1 MKIAIIGS
9 GISGLTA
16 AYLLNRKHD
25 VTIFE
30 ANDYIGGHTHTHKVN
45 IDGKKYS
52 VDTGFIV
59 YNERTYP
66 NFIKLL
72 DLLNVERQLS
82 TMGFSVK
89 SISKDYEYAGESLN
103 SLFAK
108 RSNIFRFGFLRM
120 LYEMYHFGKKADSSG
135 IGLDAS
141 VTLGD
146 YLKKEKY
153 SGEFINYF
161 IIPMGAAIWST
172 PANKVLNMPAYFFIK
187 FFYNHGMLE
196 VINRPNWWVIKNG
209 SSEYIKKI
217 IRGFENKINLSTPV
231 KTVARKN
238 EGIEIQLAKKD
249 ETLKFDSVIF
259 ATHSDQALEML
270 ENPTDTEKD
279 ILSSIPYQKNE
290 VLLHTD
296 SSVLPRRKLS
306 WASWNYQ
313 LDSDPALPVV
323 LTYNM
328 NILQSI
334 NCKETLCVTLND
346 HNSVDET
353 KILKKI
359 TYHHPLFNGK
369 SIEAQKRKSEISGV
383 NNTHYCGAYWRNGFH
398 EDGVVSALDV
408 CIDFGEQI

>member
-196 VINRPNWWVIKNG
+196 TINRPNWWVIKNG

-238 EGIEIQLAKKD
+238 EGIEIQLAKKE

-359 TYHHPLFNGK
+359 FYHHPLFNVK

-408 CIDFGEQI
+408 CKDFGEKI

>member
-196 VINRPNWWVIKNG
+196 TINRPNWWVIKNG

-238 EGIEIQLAKKD
+238 EGIEIQLAKKE

-359 TYHHPLFNGK
+359 IYHHPLFNVK

-408 CIDFGEQI
+408 CKDFGEKI

>member
-30 ANDYIGGHTHTHKVN
+30 ANDYVGGHTHTHKIN
-45 IDGKKYS
+45 IGGKNYS

-89 SISKDYEYAGESLN
+89 SVSQDYEYAGESLN
-103 SLFAK
+103 SFFAK

-120 LYEMYHFGKKADSSG
+120 LYEMYYFGKKVDSIYQELNVST
-135 IGLDAS
+135 
-141 VTLGD
+141 TLGD
-146 YLKKEKY
+146 YLSDEKY
-153 SGEFINYF
+153 SSEFINYF

-172 PANKVLNMPAYFFIK
+172 PANKVLDMPAYFFIK

-217 IRGFENKINLSTPV
+217 IKGFEKKIYLSTQV
-231 KTVARKN
+231 KKVSRNAA
-238 EGIEIQLAKKD
+238 GIEISVTGKD
-249 ETLKFDSVIF
+249 QALEFDSVVF
-259 ATHSDQALEML
+259 AIHSDQALKIL
-270 ENPTDTEKD
+270 NDPTNAEKD

-296 SSVLPRRKLS
+296 SSVLPKRKLA

-313 LDSDPALPVV
+313 LDSDPELPVV

-346 HNSVDET
+346 YNSVD
-353 KILKKI
+353 KSKVLKKI
-359 TYHHPLFNGK
+359 TYQHPLFTVAG
-369 SIEAQKRKSEISGV
+369 IDAQKRKSEISGV

-398 EDGVVSALDV
+398 EDGVLSALDV
-408 CIDFGEQI
+408 CKDFGEQL

>member
-1 MKIAIIGS
+1 M
-9 GISGLTA
+9 
-16 AYLLNRKHD
+16 
-25 VTIFE
+25 FE
-30 ANDYIGGHTHTHKVN
+30 N
-45 IDGKKYS
+45 INS
-52 VDTGFIV
+52 
-59 YNERTYP
+59 P
-66 NFIKLL
+66 NL
-72 DLLNVERQLS
+72 
-82 TMGFSVK
+82 
-89 SISKDYEYAGESLN
+89 
-103 SLFAK
+103 
-108 RSNIFRFGFLRM
+108 
-120 LYEMYHFGKKADSSG
+120 
-135 IGLDAS
+135 
-141 VTLGD
+141 
-146 YLKKEKY
+146 
-153 SGEFINYF
+153 
-161 IIPMGAAIWST
+161 
-172 PANKVLNMPAYFFIK
+172 
-187 FFYNHGMLE
+187 
-196 VINRPNWWVIKNG
+196 WVIKNG

-231 KTVARKN
+231 KTVVRKN
-238 EGIEIQLAKKD
+238 EGIEIQLAKK
-249 ETLKFDSVIF
+249 ETALKFDSVIF

-359 TYHHPLFNGK
+359 TYHHPLFNVK

-408 CIDFGEQI
+408 CKDFGEQI

>member
-196 VINRPNWWVIKNG
+196 TINRPNWWVIKNG

-238 EGIEIQLAKKD
+238 EGIEIQLAKKE

-259 ATHSDQALEML
+259 ATHSDQALEVL

-346 HNSVDET
+346 HNSIDET

-359 TYHHPLFNGK
+359 TYHHPLFNVK

-408 CIDFGEQI
+408 CKDFGEKI

>member
-172 PANKVLNMPAYFFIK
+172 SANKVLNMPAYFFIK

-196 VINRPNWWVIKNG
+196 TINRPNWWVIKNG

-238 EGIEIQLAKKD
+238 EGIEIRLAKKE
-249 ETLKFDSVIF
+249 ETQKFDSVIF
-259 ATHSDQALEML
+259 ATHSDQALKML

-359 TYHHPLFNGK
+359 TYHHPLFNVK

-408 CIDFGEQI
+408 CKDFGEQI

>member
-196 VINRPNWWVIKNG
+196 TINRPNWWVIKNG

-238 EGIEIQLAKKD
+238 EGIEIQLAKKE

-296 SSVLPRRKLS
+296 SSVLPMRKLS

-408 CIDFGEQI
+408 CKDFGEQI

>member
-196 VINRPNWWVIKNG
+196 TINRPNWWVIKNG

-238 EGIEIQLAKKD
+238 EGIEIQLAKKE

-259 ATHSDQALEML
+259 ATHSDQALELL

-313 LDSDPALPVV
+313 LDSDPALPDV

-359 TYHHPLFNGK
+359 TYHHPLFNVK

-408 CIDFGEQI
+408 CKDFGEKI

>member
-30 ANDYIGGHTHTHKVN
+30 SNDYIGGHTHTHKVN

-196 VINRPNWWVIKNG
+196 TINRPNWWVIKNG

-238 EGIEIQLAKKD
+238 EGIEIQLAKKE

-359 TYHHPLFNGK
+359 TYHHPLFNVK

-408 CIDFGEQI
+408 CKDFGEQI